1 MPKALCLVGTVVA
14 VLLLLVFGF
23 DLALRF
29 PFRRVSLTMDIGLVL
44 CSLGLGV
51 YELDHTE
58 RAEVRGRCV
67 RGIGLSRIGFMA
79 TDEPP
84 ETGREPLSRPK
95 RKRLEKVFEV
105 AGKKAAAAAAPNDF
119 DYVTELLTQCVTGDP
134 GNAIYVRAYI
144 ENLQKKYG
152 NNKKGGPLA
161 QFKERGARSALK
173 KALAQ
178 EQWDEVIQHGLK
190 VLTVNPWDGR
200 R

>member
-1 MPKALCLVGTVVA
+1 
-14 VLLLLVFGF
+14 
-23 DLALRF
+23 
-29 PFRRVSLTMDIGLVL
+29 
-44 CSLGLGV
+44 
-51 YELDHTE
+51 
-58 RAEVRGRCV
+58 
-67 RGIGLSRIGFMA
+67 MA

-84 ETGREPLSRPK
+84 KPGREPLPDPQ
-95 RKRLEKVFEV
+95 RKRLEKIFEV

-119 DYVTELLTQCVTGDP
+119 DYVTDLLLQCVTGDP

-152 NNKKGGPLA
+152 NNKKGSPLA

-190 VLTVNPWDGR
+190 VLTVNPWDGPTLTGMATAAGKTGDR
-200 R
+200 DCELFYLQSALMGSPEGSRLQPPLSPSH